1 MPQKGRSG
9 SLSRTL
15 SRTLS
20 VHDIKTK
27 GKDDHEPEYHA
38 DEVLQELTE
47 QTVIWSRALPSDKV
61 AIVNSLVHQGHVSA
75 MTGDGVNDAPA
86 LTGAHIGVAMGIA
99 GTAVTKNAASMIL
112 MDDNFSTIVVA
123 VEEGRKIYMNVQKY
137 VQFNL
142 SVKGAE
148 CLCQLFAIVWNL
160 TLPIQGLQQLVNML
174 VTHIIPPI
182 VWAW

>member
-1 MPQKGRSG
+1 
-9 SLSRTL
+9 
-15 SRTLS
+15 
-20 VHDIKTK
+20 
-27 GKDDHEPEYHA
+27 
-38 DEVLQELTE
+38 
-47 QTVIWSRALPSDKV
+47 
-61 AIVNSLVHQGHVSA
+61 

-86 LTGAHIGVAMGIA
+86 LTGAHIGVAMGIN

-112 MDDNFSTIVVA
+112 MDDNFSTIVKA

-148 CLCQLFAIVWNL
+148 CLCQLIAIVWNL

-174 VTHIIPPI
+174 VTHIIPPMAL
-182 VWAW
+182 AWEDAEDYAMKVPPRDSQTDLILHKVHIFHRWLPF